1 MKTNPLKILTKLNRN
16 RMMQMKKNKKM
27 NMNISLEKIRNK
39 KMKVPMNK
47 KINPT
52 ENKENKRCTFN
63 SAFNNKNTSF
73 LLILVTA
80 LAGIVLTS
88 PEVFAVGEST
98 DAGLSTGVTNLLA
111 ILNNKLTPVVL
122 IAGCLASLIYSF
134 AIAQP
139 KPFILGLVT
148 LCGFGFA
155 KAWITG
161 TYALIG

>member
-1 MKTNPLKILTKLNRN
+1 MKIKKNRNLTLNLNKNSNINMNVNNRKTNVRENNNFPFNAKSK
-16 RMMQMKKNKKM
+16 
-27 NMNISLEKIRNK
+27 SL
-39 KMKVPMNK
+39 PY
-47 KINPT
+47 
-52 ENKENKRCTFN
+52 
-63 SAFNNKNTSF
+63 
-73 LLILVTA
+73 LLILFVA
-80 LAGIVLTS
+80 LAGIVLSS
-88 PEVFAVGEST
+88 PDVLAVGDST

-155 KAWITG
+155 KAWIAG